1 MDGAS
6 ASTGRNYARANGAPG
21 GAGATALPPPTPTNP
36 GTGGYGG
43 NGGGGAGA
51 CGGAYVEN
59 NYSTSPAPTFEASEN
74 TMTAG
79 NGSDGGDGAPG
90 VLLVYY

>member
-1 MDGAS
+1 MDL
-6 ASTGRNYARANGAPG
+6 RP
-21 GAGATALPPPTPTNP
+21 
-36 GTGGYGG
+36 
-43 NGGGGAGA
+43 GGAGA

-59 NYSTSPAPTFEASEN
+59 NYSTSPVPTLEASEN

-90 VLLVYY
+90 VLLIYY